1 MGRIVEYSP
10 NPYMHLVKIGNKMGY
25 INKKGKLKISAKF
38 DETYD
43 FCNGI
48 AKVRLGNKYGC
59 INKSGTLIISAKYE
73 SLDYD
78 GGNLIK
84 VKLNGRWGAIHR

>member
-10 NPYMHLVKIGNKMGY
+10 NPYMHLVKIGNKWGYINKNGKIVIPLKYDYADDFRDNLAWVRLGNKRGY

-38 DETYD
+38 DEMYD

-59 INKSGTLIISAKYE
+59 K
-73 SLDYD
+73 
-78 GGNLIK
+78 
-84 VKLNGRWGAIHR
+84 